1 MAIEKISERTIQR
14 LILYRKV
21 LTGMKEEGI
30 KNIYSHQLAE
40 VAASSSAQV
49 RRDLMVVG
57 YQGTPVH
64 GYMIPELIESISQFL
79 NPPKK
84 QNVCLVGI
92 GNLGRAILDYS
103 RNRNSNL
110 DIVAAFDINKTKI
123 NTIIEGCRCHDVKDI
138 EKVVR
143 DKKCEVA
150 IITIP
155 PENVQQVAEKL
166 VKAGVKGILNYSP
179 ANLKLPAK
187 VFVENRDMMLALE
200 KVCFYASKGGKF

>member
-1 MAIEKISERTIQR
+1 MDTEKISERSIQR

-21 LTGMKEEGI
+21 LSSMMEEGQR
-30 KNIYSHQLAE
+30 NIYSHQLAE

-49 RRDLMVVG
+49 RRDLMVIG

-64 GYMIPELIESISQFL
+64 GYMIPNLIESISQFL

-84 QNVCLVGI
+84 QNVALVGI

-103 RNRNSNL
+103 KNRNSNL
-110 DIVAAFDINKTKI
+110 DIVAAFDTNKSKI
-123 NTIIEGCRCHDVKDI
+123 NRVIEGCHCYDVKDI
-138 EKVVR
+138 EKIIKE
-143 DKKCEVA
+143 KKCEVA
-150 IITIP
+150 VIAIP
-155 PENVQQVAEKL
+155 PENVQAVAERL
-166 VKAGVKGILNYSP
+166 VKGGIKGILNYSP

-200 KVCFYASKGGKF
+200 KVAYYASKVGK